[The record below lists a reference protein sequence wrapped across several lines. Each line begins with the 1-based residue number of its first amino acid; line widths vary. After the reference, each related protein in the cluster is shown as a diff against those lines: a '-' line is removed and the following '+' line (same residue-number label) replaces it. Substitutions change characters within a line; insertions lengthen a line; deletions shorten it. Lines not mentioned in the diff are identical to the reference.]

1 MSARFAWEPLVCG
14 LTGHVTYRPSEPD
27 LADRL
32 GTPTPRGEAW
42 LCLRCGSYVPG
53 APIGQGPA
61 NHAPIVLRG
70 RALSDAVILRVLSVD
85 KGLRGLVLLA
95 VAAGIWRFDGSRN
108 SIRHTVDAYL
118 PVLRTLDQQAGIHLE
133 DASAMHWIQ
142 EALEASSTMVL
153 AVAAFVA
160 LYAILQLVES
170 VGLWLLK
177 RWGEYVAVIG
187 TSLFLPL
194 EIYEIAEKVTVLR
207 VFALVVNLFLVVYL
221 VTTKRL
227 FGVRGGRRA
236 HERER
241 ENTSLLEVEQAAL
254 GES

>member
-1 MSARFAWEPLVCG
+1 
-14 LTGHVTYRPSEPD
+14 
-27 LADRL
+27 
-32 GTPTPRGEAW
+32 
-42 LCLRCGSYVPG
+42 
-53 APIGQGPA
+53 
-61 NHAPIVLRG
+61 
-70 RALSDAVILRVLSVD
+70 
-85 KGLRGLVLLA
+85 
-95 VAAGIWRFDGSRN
+95 
-108 SIRHTVDAYL
+108 
-118 PVLRTLDQQAGIHLE
+118 
-133 DASAMHWIQ
+133 MHWIQ